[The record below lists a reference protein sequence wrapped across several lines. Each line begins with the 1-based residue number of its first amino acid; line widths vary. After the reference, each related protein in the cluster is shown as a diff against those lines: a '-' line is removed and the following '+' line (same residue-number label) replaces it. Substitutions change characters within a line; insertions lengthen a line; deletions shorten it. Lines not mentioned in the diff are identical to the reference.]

1 MKKVIMA
8 ALVGLLAFA
17 LGGCFE
23 STKEQKVKEITLN
36 STSTIGVKVGD
47 VMTLTVSVKD
57 EDGKVMEGQTATF
70 YSAKKVGTEYPTAV
84 TLAGAQFKPT
94 EAADYKLYAKIG
106 DVKSNEI
113 LVTVAPAVTDV
124 APVARLYNPGFNA
137 SSYPT
142 RPIVIITLKST
153 TGSTVYTFDCSTA
166 AMEYST
172 AQTITAGTY
181 KVTWQAKNA
190 QSGVFATSDAN
201 LVNGNTDPTVYGYVT
216 EQTLTF
222 AANKKYNILY
232 ESYQTTDTVAAKKF
246 TATEAT
252 Y

>member
-17 LGGCFE
+17 LSGCFE
-23 STKEQKVKEITLN
+23 TTKEQKVKEITLN

-113 LVTVAPAVTDV
+113 LVTVAAGTVDADPQV
-124 APVARLYNPGFNA
+124 RLYNQGF
-137 SSYPT
+137 PT
-142 RPIVIITLKST
+142 TKPQVTITLKST
-153 TGSTVYTFDCSTA
+153 TGSTVYTFDCSA
-166 AMEYST
+166 GVEYS
-172 AQTITAGTY
+172 AYQNVKPGTY
-181 KVTWQAKNA
+181 KVTWKAI
-190 QSGVFATSDAN
+190 SSTTGVWATNDAN
-201 LVNGNTDPTVYGYVT
+201 KVNGNTDPTVYGYVT
-216 EQTLTF
+216 EQTVSF
-222 AANKKYNILY
+222 EVNKKYKVTY
-232 ESYQTTDTVAAKKF
+232 TTAGNVGDKIF
-246 TATEAT
+246 TAATE
-252 Y
+252 